1 MMNKGGM
8 VYFLGIGGIGM
19 SALARYFKACGY
31 EVAGYDR
38 TCSPLT
44 QELENEG
51 IAIHYVDDPSLM
63 PENIEFVI
71 ITLAIPANLQELKV
85 LRERK
90 VKMMTRAEMLGVLSR
105 QRRTLAIAGT
115 HGKTTT
121 TALVSHIMLT
131 ADTKISAFIGGIAR
145 NINSNVV
152 IGGTGDKFL
161 VVEADEFGRSFLQL
175 SPFASIVTSI
185 DADHLDVYG
194 DYQHL
199 VDGFNE
205 FVEKNSDDGIVI
217 YHENLPV
224 STTKRH
230 LTYGLE
236 NADVMACNVQIVNGL
251 TEFEVAVSGD
261 DVFKLEGVRFVM
273 QLYGDHN
280 VQNALAAILMCA
292 FSGVDT
298 ATIKEALLTFKG
310 VQRRF
315 DIRVRDGKHIYVDD
329 YAHHPEEI
337 KAALTTARKVFPDK
351 ELTVVFQPHLFTRT
365 RDFMD
370 GFAESLSIA
379 DRVILLDIYPAR
391 ELPIDG
397 VTSAALLTKITS
409 PKKMLSSKENLVSV
423 VKDIDPELIMT
434 MGAGDVD
441 RFVPVF
447 EELFTK
453 K

>member
-63 PENIEFVI
+63 PDDIEFVI

-185 DADHLDVYG
+185 DADHLDIYG

-351 ELTVVFQPHLFTRT
+351 DLTVVFQPHLFTRT

-391 ELPIDG
+391 ELPIEG
-397 VTSAALLTKITS
+397 VTSAALLAKITS

-447 EELFTK
+447 EELFTRK
-453 K
+453 

>member
-71 ITLAIPANLQELKV
+71 VTLAIPANLQELKV

-391 ELPIDG
+391 ELPIEG
-397 VTSAALLTKITS
+397 VTSAALLAKITS

>member
-1 MMNKGGM
+1 M
-8 VYFLGIGGIGM
+8 YFLGIGGIGM

-63 PENIEFVI
+63 PDDIEFVI
-71 ITLAIPANLQELKV
+71 ITLAIPANLLELKV

-337 KAALTTARKVFPDK
+337 KAALTTVRKVFPDK
-351 ELTVVFQPHLFTRT
+351 DLTVVFQPHLFTRT

-397 VTSAALLTKITS
+397 VTSAALLAKITS

>member
-63 PENIEFVI
+63 PDDIEFVI

-391 ELPIDG
+391 ELPIEG
-397 VTSAALLTKITS
+397 VTSAALLAKITS

-423 VKDIDPELIMT
+423 VNDIDPELIMT

>member
-63 PENIEFVI
+63 PDDIEFVI

-217 YHENLPV
+217 YHEKLPV

-315 DIRVRDGKHIYVDD
+315 DIRVRDGKNIYVDD

-391 ELPIDG
+391 ELPIEG

>member
-63 PENIEFVI
+63 PDDIEFVI

-261 DVFKLEGVRFVM
+261 DVFKLEDVRFVM

-391 ELPIDG
+391 ELPIEG
-397 VTSAALLTKITS
+397 VTSAALLAKITS

>member
-44 QELENEG
+44 QKLENEG

-63 PENIEFVI
+63 PDDIEFVI

-351 ELTVVFQPHLFTRT
+351 DLTVVFQPHLFTRT

-397 VTSAALLTKITS
+397 VTSAALLAKITS

>member
-63 PENIEFVI
+63 PDDIEFVI

-351 ELTVVFQPHLFTRT
+351 DLTVVFQPHLFTRT

-391 ELPIDG
+391 ELPIEG
-397 VTSAALLTKITS
+397 VTSAALLAKITS

>member
-63 PENIEFVI
+63 PDDIEFVI
-71 ITLAIPANLQELKV
+71 ITLAIPANLLELKV

-337 KAALTTARKVFPDK
+337 KAALTTVRKVFPDK
-351 ELTVVFQPHLFTRT
+351 DLTVVFQPHLFTRT

-397 VTSAALLTKITS
+397 VTSAALLAKITS

>member
-1 MMNKGGM
+1 MNKGGM

-63 PENIEFVI
+63 PDDIEFVI
-71 ITLAIPANLQELKV
+71 ITLAIPANLLELKV

-391 ELPIDG
+391 ELPIEG

>member
-63 PENIEFVI
+63 PDDIEFVI

-315 DIRVRDGKHIYVDD
+315 DIRVRDGKNIYVDD

-391 ELPIDG
+391 ELPIEG
-397 VTSAALLTKITS
+397 VTSAALLAKITS

>member
-63 PENIEFVI
+63 PDDIEFVI
-71 ITLAIPANLQELKV
+71 ITLAIPANLLELKV

-261 DVFKLEGVRFVM
+261 DVFKLEGARFVM

-391 ELPIDG
+391 ELPIEG
-397 VTSAALLTKITS
+397 VTSAALLAKITS

>member
-63 PENIEFVI
+63 PDDIEFVI

-351 ELTVVFQPHLFTRT
+351 DLTVVFQPHLFTRT